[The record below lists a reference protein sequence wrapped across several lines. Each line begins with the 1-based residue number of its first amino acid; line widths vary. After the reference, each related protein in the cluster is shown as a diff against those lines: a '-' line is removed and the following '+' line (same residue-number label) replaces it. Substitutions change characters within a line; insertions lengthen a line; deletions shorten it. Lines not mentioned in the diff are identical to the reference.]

1 MTQTVT
7 EAPAA
12 AQDALPDT
20 YAIAL
25 GFLATAPT
33 REDKAQ
39 VLDQM
44 AAIASTA
51 ARALTGHGTADTS
64 TDPLAWHETAS
75 MLLQLSAALR
85 GHRLTTDEV
94 HDDDYLVRGPWKNLS
109 CALSATEFALAFGE
123 LDAYYTRQ
131 LGDSRGRQWF
141 ALLKLREAGRA
152 AILNWPAQRG

>member
-7 EAPAA
+7 DAPGT

-20 YAIAL
+20 YARAL

-44 AAIASTA
+44 AAIASA
-51 ARALTGHGTADTS
+51 AAGTFTGHGTADS
-64 TDPLAWHETAS
+64 PTDPLAWHETAS

-85 GHRLTTDEV
+85 GHRLGTDESA
-94 HDDDYLVRGPWKNLS
+94 DDDRRSRALWKNLS
-109 CALSATEFALAFGE
+109 CALSRAEFALAFGE
-123 LDAYYTRQ
+123 LDAYYGRQ
-131 LGDSRGRQWF
+131 LGDSDGRRRF
-141 ALLKLREAGRA
+141 ALLRLREAGQA
-152 AILNWPAQRG
+152 VVDGWPGSRT